1 MATWRWRR
9 ACSGSCSAIWH
20 RFSQSSAYYK
30 AQIIR
35 LRLYAENGRRGVA
48 GLYLRFQYTSTV
60 SLLQFR
66 KILVSAVPAWFRVYF
81 RLVQDNP
88 PILRSRCF
96 ATPFLCVAGSQFISL
111 QNKHMIHIF
120 IIEER
125 PAGDMFLVSWVI
137 CPWLRG

>member
-1 MATWRWRR
+1 
-9 ACSGSCSAIWH
+9 
-20 RFSQSSAYYK
+20 
-30 AQIIR
+30 
-35 LRLYAENGRRGVA
+35 
-48 GLYLRFQYTSTV
+48 
-60 SLLQFR
+60 
-66 KILVSAVPAWFRVYF
+66 VPAWFRVYF